1 MNITLNGQTCWAKP
15 GETILDVARREGMNI
30 PTLCHLSQ
38 FSPTGSCR
46 LCTVEVEDNGSL
58 VPACAFPVF
67 EDMHVKTNSPRVRRA
82 RKTLIEL
89 LIANH
94 PQDCLICVRSG
105 NCELQRLTQ
114 EYGVRTQ
121 RYAGERRRARIDIAS
136 PAIERNP
143 EKCILCGRCVRIC
156 HEIQAV
162 GAIDFTYRGFL
173 SSVAPA
179 LDRSLNTVPCVE
191 CGQCV
196 VNCPV
201 GALTEK
207 SHQKMVWEAI
217 NNTDMYVVAQVA
229 PAVRVALGEEF
240 GTEPGT
246 VVTGKVVSAL
256 RRIGCKR
263 VFDTN
268 FSADLTIIEEAT
280 ELLSRIQNG
289 GSIPMLTSCSP
300 GWVKFVEHF
309 YPDLLDKLSTCKSPH
324 EMQGALLKSYYAQ
337 SFGIDPSKIFV
348 VSVMPCTAKKYEAQ
362 RPELGSEFPD
372 VDAVITTRELA
383 RMIRIAGIDFH
394 KLPNEGFDDPMGE
407 STGAGAI
414 FGAAGGVMEAAIRTA
429 HYFITGSDMK
439 SLSFSSIRGLEGV
452 KQAEVKIGEHLLKV
466 AAVNGLHNIIPLLDD
481 IRKGKSP
488 FHFIEVM
495 ACPGGCVN
503 GGGQPQPSTPERLLK
518 RTESIYQIDRES
530 PRRNSHRN
538 ESIRKLYDEFLGE
551 PAGHKAHQLLH
562 THYVARDEYCR

>member
-15 GETILDVARREGMNI
+15 GETVLNVARREGVNI
-30 PTLCHLSQ
+30 PTLCHMSN

-46 LCTVEVEDNGSL
+46 ICTVEVENGNSL
-58 VPACAFPVF
+58 VPSCAYPVY
-67 EDMHVKTNSPRVRRA
+67 ENMVVRTNSPRVRRA
-82 RKTLIEL
+82 RKTIIEL
-89 LIANH
+89 LVANH
-94 PQDCLICVRSG
+94 PQDCLFCVRSG
-105 NCELQRLTQ
+105 NCELQKLTQ
-114 EYGVRTQ
+114 EYGVRTH
-121 RYAGERRRARIDIAS
+121 RYQGERRRARIDIAS
-136 PAIERNP
+136 PAIERDP

-156 HEIQAV
+156 HESQQV
-162 GAIDFTYRGFL
+162 GAIDFVHRGFK

-179 LDRSLNTVPCVE
+179 LERSLNTVPCID

-207 SHQKMVWEAI
+207 SHQKQVWEAI
-217 NNTDMYVVAQVA
+217 NNTDMLVVAQVA
-229 PAVRVALGEEF
+229 PAIRVALGEEF
-240 GTEPGT
+240 GTDDGA
-246 VVTGKVVSAL
+246 VVTGKTVSAL
-256 RRIGCKR
+256 RRIGFDR

-280 ELLSRIQNG
+280 ELMHRLEKG
-289 GSIPMLTSCSP
+289 GPTPMLTSCSP
-300 GWVKFVEHF
+300 GWVKYLEHY
-309 YPDLLDKLSTCKSPH
+309 YPDLLNNLSSCKSPH
-324 EMQGALLKSYYAQ
+324 EMQGALLKTYYAKKI
-337 SFGIDPSKIFV
+337 GVDPSQIYV

-362 RPELGSEFPD
+362 RPELGGEYPD

-383 RMIRIAGIDFH
+383 RMIRAAGIDFH
-394 KLPNEGFDDPMGE
+394 KLPNQGFDDPLGE

-429 HYFITGSDMK
+429 HYYLTGGTDMK
-439 SLSFSSIRGLEGV
+439 SLTFSPMRGLEGV
-452 KQAEVKIGEHLLKV
+452 KQAEVTIGEQTLRV
-466 AAVNGLHNIIPLLDD
+466 AAVSGLTNVKALLDD
-481 IRKGKSP
+481 IRAGISP

-503 GGGQPQPSTPERLLK
+503 GGGQPQPATPEKLLK

-538 ESIRKLYDEFLGE
+538 ESVQQLYTEFLGE
-551 PAGHKAHQLLH
+551 PGSHCAHELLH
-562 THYVARDEYCR
+562 THYVERDEF

>member
-15 GETILDVARREGMNI
+15 GETILDVAHREGVNI

-46 LCTVEVEDNGSL
+46 ICTVEVENCGTL
-58 VPACAFPVF
+58 VPACAFPISEGMV
-67 EDMHVKTNSPRVRRA
+67 VRTNSPRVRRA
-82 RKTLIEL
+82 RKTIIEL
-89 LIANH
+89 LVANH
-94 PQDCLICVRSG
+94 PPDCLFCVRSG
-105 NCELQRLTQ
+105 SCELQKLTQ
-114 EYGVRTQ
+114 EYGVRTH
-121 RYAGERRRARIDIAS
+121 RYQGERRRARIDIAS
-136 PAIERNP
+136 PAIERDP

-156 HEIQAV
+156 HETQHV
-162 GAIDFTYRGFL
+162 GAIDFVHRGFR
-173 SSVAPA
+173 SAVAPA
-179 LDRSLNTVPCVE
+179 LERSLNTVPCVD

-207 SHQKMVWEAI
+207 SSQKPVWEAI
-217 NNTDMYVVAQVA
+217 NNPDLVVVAQVA
-229 PAVRVALGEEF
+229 PAVRVALAEEF
-240 GTEPGT
+240 GADAGT
-246 VVTGKVVSAL
+246 VATGRTVAAL
-256 RRIGCKR
+256 RRIGFSR

-268 FSADLTIIEEAT
+268 FGADLTIIEEAT
-280 ELLSRIQNG
+280 ELLHRLTHG

-300 GWVKFVEHF
+300 GWVKFIEHM
-309 YPDLLDKLSTCKSPH
+309 YPDLLGNLSSCKSPH
-324 EMQGALLKSYYAQ
+324 EMEGALLKTYYANKI
-337 SFGIDPSKIFV
+337 GVDPSRMFV

-362 RPELGSEFPD
+362 RPELGGDYPD

-383 RMIRIAGIDFH
+383 RMIRVAGIDFH

-414 FGAAGGVMEAAIRTA
+414 FGASGGVMEAALRTA
-429 HYFITGSDMK
+429 HFYLTGKDMP
-439 SLSFSSIRGLEGV
+439 SPSYAPIRGLEGV
-452 KQAEVKIGEHLLKV
+452 KQAEVRIGDTTLRV
-466 AAVNGLHNIIPLLDD
+466 AAVSGLKNIKPMLDA
-481 IRKGKSP
+481 IRDGNSP

-503 GGGQPQPSTPERLLK
+503 GGGQPLPATPEKLIK

-538 ESIRKLYDEFLGE
+538 ESVQKLYAEFLGE
-551 PAGHKAHQLLH
+551 PGGHLSHELLH
-562 THYVARDEYCR
+562 THFVERDDF